1 MGLRKCQVKKE
12 EPRLLFLCLGNELIT
27 LPMFTKED
35 KCQISKK
42 FSLKSRYIQEND
54 RNTSEMISPHWPETS
69 KAMTVLCRGDVKG
82 QQGRELGKICTA
94 ITYICVCKFKI
105 GSRFKTILKSES
117 KLHNMPHKV
126 LHNFSDF
133 TKVLVSN
140 LLSEK

>member
-1 MGLRKCQVKKE
+1 MELGECPIKKE

-69 KAMTVLCRGDVKG
+69 KAMTLLCSGDVKG

-94 ITYICVCKFKI
+94 IT
-105 GSRFKTILKSES
+105 
-117 KLHNMPHKV
+117 
-126 LHNFSDF
+126 
-133 TKVLVSN
+133 
-140 LLSEK
+140 